1 MERWA
6 NLQTRIAVDV
16 LVVAC
21 RMDNPWA
28 ENMEK
33 FHFEFF
39 NFKIN
44 SYTSAWS
51 YFGQHRGRAATLD
64 RDELRKA
71 ILDSQ
76 LHAPPAD
83 HTFCF
88 HIHGN
93 CVYEMYVGT
102 HKYLT
107 FSAFNFKVFLYAS
120 FFPGSLTV
128 VWVGG
133 WWERNGAEWRGS
145 PSVYTQFFSTR

>member
-1 MERWA
+1 MKLFWLA
-6 NLQTRIAVDV
+6 
-16 LVVAC
+16 
-21 RMDNPWA
+21 
-28 ENMEK
+28 
-33 FHFEFF
+33 
-39 NFKIN
+39 
-44 SYTSAWS
+44 SS
-51 YFGQHRGRAATLD
+51 RAATLD
-64 RDELRKA
+64 RDELGKA

-88 HIHGN
+88 RIHGN

-128 VWVGG
+128 VWVGK
-133 WWERNGAEWRGS
+133 RGMGLS
-145 PSVYTQFFSTR
+145 EEAALPYTHIFSTR